1 VNTIRGIDSVVDD
14 LLGVVSLLGV
24 GVISYLGMW
33 ELKSRK
39 NSQENKTNLNIYS
52 ILKICWCMKCS
63 PLECILI
70 TK

>member
-1 VNTIRGIDSVVDD
+1 MNTIRGIDSVVDD

-52 ILKICWCMKCS
+52 ILKIC
-63 PLECILI
+63 
-70 TK
+70 